1 MTTRATRKLNQLTR
15 GDSGVVSHVMGEG
28 TVSQRLLE
36 MGMVPGALVTVLRF
50 SPWGDPMV
58 VDLDGY
64 HLSLRK
70 AEAALVSLV
79 S

>member
-1 MTTRATRKLNQLTR
+1 MTTRKLNQLIR
-15 GDSGVVSHVMGEG
+15 GDSGIISHVTGEG
-28 TVSQRLLE
+28 TVSRRLLE
-36 MGMVPGALVTVLRF
+36 MGMVPGTPVTVLRF

-70 AEAALVSLV
+70 SEAELVALAL
-79 S
+79 

>member
-1 MTTRATRKLNQLTR
+1 MTLRKLNQLVR
-15 GDSGVVSHVMGEG
+15 GDSGVISHVTGEG
-28 TVSQRLLE
+28 AISQRLLE
-36 MGMVPGALVTVLRF
+36 MGMIPGTLVTVLRF

-70 AEAALVSLV
+70 AEAELVSLV